1 MSISKSEKQALI
13 SQFGLNSQDTG
24 SVEVQIALLT
34 QKIRFL
40 TDHVTKNPKD
50 YSSKLGQLKMVCDRR
65 SLLAYLARRKKQAY
79 SDLIKKLG
87 LRK

>member
-1 MSISKSEKQALI
+1 MSINKSEKQTLI
-13 SQFGLNSQDTG
+13 AQFGVNNKDTG

-34 QKIRFL
+34 QKIRSL
-40 TDHVTKNPKD
+40 ADHVAKNPKD